1 MKKLELAS
9 VKYFPI
15 VANVA
20 LLVLMLF
27 QIYHV
32 EVKPITGY
40 LVGCSLWANI
50 NLIIQSKR
58 LYFCTWHRVLLY
70 NIMFYAVLQICWRL
84 GFEFNYY
91 LYLCL
96 TINIA
101 SLITAF
107 MLYRKNGCYTKKVSQ
122 RSKRFNN

>member
-1 MKKLELAS
+1 MSKFELAS

-15 VANVA
+15 AANVA
-20 LLVLMLF
+20 MLVLMLF
-27 QIYHV
+27 QIFSV
-32 EVKPITGY
+32 NVKPITGY
-40 LVGCSLWANI
+40 ILGGSLLATY
-50 NLIIQSKR
+50 NLITQSKQ
-58 LYFCTWHRVLLY
+58 LHFCTWHRILLY

>member
-1 MKKLELAS
+1 MKLEIAS

-20 LLVLMLF
+20 MLVLMLF
-27 QIYHV
+27 QLFSVH
-32 EVKPITGY
+32 VKPITGY
-40 LVGCSLWANI
+40 ILGGSLWATY
-50 NLIIQSKR
+50 NLVIQSKR
-58 LYFCTWHRVLLY
+58 LYFCTWHRILLY
-70 NIMFYAVLQICWRL
+70 NIMFYAVLQIIWRF

-96 TINIA
+96 TLNIA

-107 MLYRKNGCYTKKVSQ
+107 MLYRKNGCYTKEVSK
-122 RSKRFNN
+122 RSKKSSK

>member
-1 MKKLELAS
+1 MKKIELAS

-15 VANVA
+15 VLNIV
-20 LLVLMLF
+20 LLGLMLLQLMRIEIRDLTAYF
-27 QIYHV
+27 IGIGII
-32 EVKPITGY
+32 PT
-40 LVGCSLWANI
+40 L
-50 NLIIQSKR
+50 NLITQSKQ
-58 LYFCTWHRVLLY
+58 LHFCTWHRILLY

-107 MLYRKNGCYTKKVSQ
+107 MLYRKNGCYTTKVSQ
-122 RSKRFNN
+122 RVKRFNN